1 MIPRM
6 FVLTAAL
13 SIGAALAASAQPS
26 SVPPISFP
34 VTQGKTYKFE
44 KIADGVYYASGG
56 VGSNNVVVVND
67 DDVLIVDTGTTPQA
81 ARNFLADI
89 KTLTDKP
96 VRYVINTHFHY
107 DHVDGN
113 QIFGPDV
120 QIIAHDYVRTAIST
134 FDVLKREPYNTSQ
147 LVNVPAQIDRLKQQ
161 VSAERDTAKKATLSA
176 QLAATERN
184 FAQLKELKPTPPT
197 MTYSSK
203 LVLHRGDREIDL
215 LFLGRGH
222 TGGDTVVFLPKEK
235 IVVTGDLMESR
246 LAYMG
251 DAYFDEWVA
260 TLEALKKID
269 FDLVLPGHGIPF
281 RDKGLITAYQAYLND
296 FVAQAGRLKT
306 QGVSAEDA
314 AKRIDLTSHA
324 KAFPQIEGPGAELR
338 GVRRAYAWI
347 DERAKR

>member
-1 MIPRM
+1 M
-6 FVLTAAL
+6 TAR
-13 SIGAALAASAQPS
+13 IFALAAAVSIGVALAATAQPS

-67 DDVLIVDTGTTPQA
+67 NDVLIVDTGTTPQA

-89 KTLTDKP
+89 KTLTNKP
-96 VRYVINTHFHY
+96 VRYVVNTHFHY

-134 FDVLKREPYNTSQ
+134 FDVLNREPYVTSQ
-147 LVNVPAQIDRLKQQ
+147 KVNVPLQIDRLKQQ
-161 VSAERDTAKKATLSA
+161 IAAERDASKKATLST
-176 QLAATERN
+176 QLSTTEQA
-184 FAQLKELKPTPPT
+184 FAQLKELKATPPNT
-197 MTYSSK
+197 TYSSK
-203 LVLHRGDREIDL
+203 LVLNRGGREIDL

-235 IVVTGDLMESR
+235 IVATGDLMESR

-251 DAYFDEWVA
+251 DAYFDEWVT
-260 TLEALKKID
+260 TLEALKNLDVDI
-269 FDLVLPGHGIPF
+269 VLPGHGIPF

-296 FVAQAGRLKT
+296 FVGQAGKLKA
-306 QGVSAEDA
+306 QGASAEDA
-314 AKRIDLTSHA
+314 AKRIDLTAHT

-347 DERAKR
+347 DERAAR

>member
-1 MIPRM
+1 MTPRM
-6 FVLTAAL
+6 FVLSAVF

-26 SVPPISFP
+26 SVPPISYP

-56 VGSNNVVVVND
+56 VGSNNTVIIND
-67 DDVLIVDTGTTPQA
+67 NDVLIVDTGTTPQA

-89 KTLTDKP
+89 KMLTDKP
-96 VRYVINTHFHY
+96 VKYVVNTHFHY

-134 FDVLKREPYNTSQ
+134 FDVLKREPFMTSQ
-147 LVNVPAQIDRLKQQ
+147 MVNVPAQIDRLKQQ
-161 VSAERDTAKKATLSA
+161 VATEKDAARKATLSM
-176 QLAATERN
+176 QLSATEQN
-184 FAQLKELKPTPPT
+184 FAQLKELKATPPT
-197 MTYSSK
+197 LTYSSK
-203 LVLHRGDREIDL
+203 LVLHRGGREIDL

-251 DAYFDEWVA
+251 DAFFDEWVT
-260 TLEALKKID
+260 TLSELKKID
-269 FDLVLPGHGIPF
+269 FSVVLPGHGIPF
-281 RDKGLITAYQAYLND
+281 ADKGLITAYQAYLTD
-296 FVAQAGRLKT
+296 FVGQAGRLKA
-306 QGVSAEDA
+306 QGVTPEDA
-314 AKRIDLTSHA
+314 ARRIDLTAHA

-347 DERAKR
+347 DERGAR

>member
-1 MIPRM
+1 M
-6 FVLTAAL
+6 FVLSAVF

-26 SVPPISFP
+26 SVPPISYP

-56 VGSNNVVVVND
+56 VGSNNTVIIND

-81 ARNFLADI
+81 TRNFLADI
-89 KTLTDKP
+89 RMLTDKP
-96 VRYVINTHFHY
+96 VRYVVNTHFHY

-113 QIFGPDV
+113 QIFGPEV
-120 QIIAHDYVRTAIST
+120 QIIAHDYVHTAIST
-134 FDVLKREPYNTSQ
+134 FDVLKREPFMTSQ
-147 LVNVPAQIDRLKQQ
+147 MVNVPAQIDRLKQQ
-161 VSAERDTAKKATLSA
+161 IASEKDSGRKTTLST

-184 FAQLKELKPTPPT
+184 FAQLKELKATPPT
-197 MTYSSK
+197 LTYSSK
-203 LVLHRGDREIDL
+203 LVLHRGSREIDL

-251 DAYFDEWVA
+251 DAFFDEWVT
-260 TLEALKKID
+260 TLGKLKEID
-269 FDLVLPGHGIPF
+269 FDVVLPGHGIPF
-281 RDKGLITAYQAYLND
+281 ADKGLITAYQAYLTD
-296 FVAQAGRLKT
+296 FVSQAGRLKA
-306 QGVSAEDA
+306 QGVLPEDA
-314 AKRIDLTSHA
+314 ARRIDLTAHA
-324 KAFPQIEGPGAELR
+324 KTFPQIEGPGAELR

-347 DERAKR
+347 DEREAR

>member
-1 MIPRM
+1 MTPRM
-6 FVLTAAL
+6 FALSAAL
-13 SIGAALAASAQPS
+13 SLGAALAATAQPS
-26 SVPPISFP
+26 SVPPISYP
-34 VTQGKTYKFE
+34 VTQAKTYKFE

-89 KTLTDKP
+89 RTLTNKP
-96 VRYVINTHFHY
+96 VKYVVNTHFHY

-134 FDVLKREPYNTSQ
+134 FDVLNREPFITSQ
-147 LVNVPAQIDRLKQQ
+147 KVNVPAQIERLKQQ
-161 VSAERDTAKKATLSA
+161 IAAEKDATRKSTLSA
-176 QLAATERN
+176 QLAATEQN
-184 FAQLKELKPTPPT
+184 FAQLKELKAVGPNT
-197 MTYSSK
+197 TYSSK
-203 LVLHRGDREIDL
+203 LVLHRGSREIDL
-215 LFLGRGH
+215 IFLGRGH
-222 TGGDTVVFLPKEK
+222 TGGDSVVFLPKEK
-235 IVVTGDLMESR
+235 IVATGDLMESR

-251 DAYFDEWVA
+251 DAFFDEWIA
-260 TLEALKKID
+260 TLGELKKLD
-269 FDLVLPGHGIPF
+269 FDVVLPGHGIPF
-281 RDKGLITAYQAYLND
+281 KGRDLITAYQAYLTD
-296 FVAQAGRLKT
+296 FVAQATRLKG

-324 KAFPQIEGPGAELR
+324 KAFPQIEGPGADLR

-347 DERAKR
+347 DERAAR

>member
-1 MIPRM
+1 MTPRM

-13 SIGAALAASAQPS
+13 SVGAALGAWAQPS

-67 DDVLIVDTGTTPQA
+67 DDVLIVDNGTTPQA

-89 KTLTDKP
+89 KTLTNKP
-96 VRYVINTHFHY
+96 VRYVVNTHFHY

-134 FDVLKREPYNTSQ
+134 FDVLNREPYNTSQ
-147 LVNVPAQIDRLKQQ
+147 KINVPAQIERLKQQ
-161 VSAERDTAKKATLSA
+161 VSAERDTAKKAALSA
-176 QLAATERN
+176 QLSATEQN
-184 FAQLKELKPTPPT
+184 FAQLKELKATPPT

-203 LVLHRGDREIDL
+203 LVLHRGNREIDL

-235 IVVTGDLMESR
+235 IVATGDLMESR

-260 TLEALKKID
+260 TLEALKKLD
-269 FDLVLPGHGIPF
+269 FDVLLPGHGIPF

-296 FVAQAGRLKT
+296 FVGQAGRLKA

-347 DERAKR
+347 DERAAR